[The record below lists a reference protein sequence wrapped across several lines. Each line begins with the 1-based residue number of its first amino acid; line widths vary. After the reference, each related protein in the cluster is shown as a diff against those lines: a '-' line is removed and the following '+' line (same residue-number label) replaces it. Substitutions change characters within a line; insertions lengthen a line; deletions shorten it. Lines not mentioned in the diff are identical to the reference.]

1 MCMERSL
8 QQVAAE
14 TMIIL
19 EEMRSELPTTALG
32 TPHWSRLNRLE
43 DSLLQVIG
51 EASSRQP

>member
-1 MCMERSL
+1 MERSL

-19 EEMRSELPTTALG
+19 EEMRSELPAKAIG
-32 TPHWSRLNRLE
+32 TPHRSRLNRLE